1 MIFRSSLQ
9 NSNTVK
15 IALISCLLL
24 SSCTH
29 ITYTPEESA
38 ARIAQ
43 LEQRNK
49 ALELLW
55 SEAEDDLTAC
65 LGRLKQCQP
74 LISDPA
80 N

>member
-1 MIFRSSLQ
+1 MIFRSWPQS
-9 NSNTVK
+9 SNTAK

-24 SSCTH
+24 TSCTH

-38 ARIAQ
+38 ARISL

-55 SEAEDDLTAC
+55 VEAEEDLAAC
-65 LGRLKQCQP
+65 IDRLKQCQP